1 MKGKK
6 LLAGVSALALCASIA
21 APTLASNSPNGNLTN
36 PNQVYSVKGFTD
48 YSQMVDRLKQ
58 IENNSQGRVALDVVG
73 ESNQGRDIYQAR
85 VGNGDKVILI
95 ESEIHGNE
103 KTGTEAILNILQYLG
118 SSNSPEAKQ
127 IREEVTLVALPK
139 MNPDASELDRRGND
153 MSWAE
158 VQAAFP
164 QLADVGPTWNYYTSP
179 NMQQRDYSQNPGFDV
194 NRDFNPDLNYV
205 PKAGDFPGNSSLP
218 GWYITPESQT
228 VRDVYKSL
236 QAEFGKV
243 DVFVDI
249 HHQGQYY
256 VEGTDDLVT
265 MSLSAD
271 FVPDPNTPE
280 GEKYAEYADT
290 YNFDFSKQ
298 LNLAAYNA
306 LQSLGNN
313 SPFNN
318 ITLYSQNLDLPGTAL
333 GSFGLNGSGTILF
346 EVRGQS
352 HSLGQKKK
360 GQLVKAVE
368 TGLYGI
374 INGVTDGSVNELDPD
389 DYDNIPLTSYRP
401 GI

>member
-6 LLAGVSALALCASIA
+6 IVTGLSVLALSASLVT
-21 APTLASNSPNGNLTN
+21 PTLATNSSNGNVTN
-36 PNQVYSVKGFTD
+36 DNQVYSVNGFTN
-48 YSQMVDRLKQ
+48 YEEMVNRLQQ
-58 IENNSQGRVALDVVG
+58 IVSNSQGRVDLSVVG
-73 ESNQGRDIYQAR
+73 QSNQGRDIYQAR
-85 VGNGDKVILI
+85 VGTGDKVILI

-103 KTGTEAILNILQYLG
+103 KTGTEALLNILQYVG
-118 SSNSPEAKQ
+118 SSNSPEASK
-127 IREEVTLVALPK
+127 IREQITLVVLPK

-153 MSWAE
+153 LSWAE
-158 VQAAFP
+158 VVERFP
-164 QLADVGPTWNYYTSP
+164 QLEEASPTWNYYATGMRQ
-179 NMQQRDYSQNPGFDV
+179 NRDYTGRPGFDV
-194 NRDFNPDLNYV
+194 NRDFNPDLNYL
-205 PKAGDFPGNSSLP
+205 PQAKDFPGASNQP
-218 GWYITPESQT
+218 GWYITPEAQT

-236 QAEFGKV
+236 LKEFGKV
-243 DVFVDI
+243 DVFVDL

-271 FVPDPNTPE
+271 FVPDPNTE
-280 GEKYAEYADT
+280 RGAKYAEYADT
-290 YNFDFSKQ
+290 YNFDYSKQ

-313 SPFNN
+313 SPFTN

-333 GSFGLNGSGTILF
+333 GSFGLNGSGTVLF

-352 HSLGQKKK
+352 HTLGQKKK

-374 INGVTDGSVNELDPD
+374 INGVTDGTVEELNPA
-389 DYDNIPLTSYRP
+389 DYDKIPETSYRP
-401 GI
+401 GL